1 MSAGTTTGVAGR
13 LRSEP
18 KAGSRAARPRGDV
31 GWLWLAIFA
40 FVAMTV
46 WWLTQDSRVQ
56 DWDNGLHTLAAID
69 IHAEWAR
76 GNFFYWFNVFPPGG
90 YPPFGHMVGALGV
103 FLGGDH
109 EASVILAENVVF
121 VPMLAL
127 SCYGAGKIA
136 YGTSRAGL
144 LAAIFALGTPM
155 IVSEFH
161 EFLLDPQQAALVA
174 ASVWGLLACK
184 RFERI
189 GVAAAAGLAAG
200 LAMMTK
206 QTSIVFLAGVLIVV
220 VARGGGW
227 RSRRSFAGG
236 VVYAAVF
243 AIVAAPWY
251 IHHYQEIKTLYQLN
265 QSQAAVPGLPSRWSL
280 PSLSWY
286 VWDALNIQLLLPLT
300 AFVAIGAVL
309 ALRDLW
315 RTRWRWPD
323 SVFPELL
330 VGGLVSYL
338 GCVWIIHKDP
348 RYSLPALV
356 YMAVLGGGW
365 VAVASGW
372 TRRIATVVLVCF
384 ALTNFVLVS
393 TGSGPVVRFPVVP
406 GAYAGPGVEAIMPR
420 QATLLSSTG
429 WLRSGPG
436 SDGHIPSL
444 MSGLKRIGITNVIFD
459 AGTSN
464 EEDFNTTGLQVLAYG
479 AGLTPDAVYNPGTL
493 APHEAELIRHYQQPG
508 EPPPC
513 RLMEDGSG
521 VYVIVGESALR
532 PWENL
537 EFACPGRRPVFYG
550 GGVRSNAHPLASST
564 PQRPIPHSVR

>member
-1 MSAGTTTGVAGR
+1 MSADITTGVAGR

-18 KAGSRAARPRGDV
+18 KARWRAARPRGDV
-31 GWLWLAIFA
+31 GWLWLAIFV

-46 WWLTQDSRVQ
+46 WWLTQDGRVQ

-76 GNFFYWFNVFPPGG
+76 GNWFYWFDVFPPGG

-103 FLGGDH
+103 FLGGEH
-109 EASVILAENVVF
+109 EASVILAENLVF

-127 SCYGAGKIA
+127 SCYGIGKIA

-161 EFLLDPQQAALVA
+161 EFLLDPQQAALIA
-174 ASVWGLLACK
+174 ASVWGLLACE

-200 LAMMTK
+200 LAMLTK
-206 QTSIVFLAGVLIVV
+206 QTSIVFLVGVLIVI

-236 VVYAAVF
+236 VVFAAVF
-243 AIVAAPWY
+243 ALVAAPWY
-251 IHHYQEIKTLYQLN
+251 IDHYQELKALYQLN
-265 QSQAAVPGLPSRWSL
+265 ESQTLVAGLPSRWSL
-280 PSLSWY
+280 ASLSWY
-286 VWDALNIQLLLPLT
+286 VWDALNIQLLLALS
-300 AFVAIGAVL
+300 AFVAVGVVL

-330 VGGLVSYL
+330 AGGLVSYL

-384 ALTNFVLVS
+384 ALTNFVQVS
-393 TGSGPVVRFPVVP
+393 TGSGPTVRFPVLP
-406 GAYAGPGVEAIMPR
+406 GEWGGPGVQAIMPR
-420 QATLLSSTG
+420 QATLLSSAG

-436 SDGHIPSL
+436 DDGHIPSL
-444 MSGLKRIGITNVIFD
+444 MSGMKRIGITNVIFD

-464 EEDFNTTGLQVLAYG
+464 AIDFNTTGLQVLAYG
-479 AGLTPDAVYNPGTL
+479 AGLAPDAVYNSGAL
-493 APHEAELIRHYQQPG
+493 APHEAELIRHFQQPG

-513 RLMEDGSG
+513 RRMEDGTG

-532 PWENL
+532 PWDDL
-537 EFACPGRRPVFYG
+537 EFACPGHTPAFYG
-550 GGVRSNAHPLASST
+550 GGAPGNARPLPSST
-564 PQRPIPHSVR
+564 PAATHTARVQ